1 MLFLVTTGV
10 MLPYID
16 RVGRRKLLLL
26 GSVICM
32 VIHFIIAGVM
42 ARKGQSVS
50 NVNGNYNLTWSI
62 TGSSGMA
69 VIAFSY
75 IFTSVYGFTWVCT
88 FPAPQHLRV
97 IRQTNNH
104 PKIQAPAA
112 WIYASEVFPLK
123 YRAKGV
129 GLSASANWI
138 FNFALA
144 YFVAPAFHNIQWKTY
159 IIFGVFCCVMTFH
172 VFFTYPETAGRSLEE
187 IDMVFD
193 SDVKP
198 WRTNLIHDRVGEEV
212 VKHTEA
218 GAVKE
223 GSGATH
229 EEVV

>member
-1 MLFLVTTGV
+1 
-10 MLPYID
+10 MLPSYTLESPFSMPTD
-16 RVGRRKLLLL
+16 KLYL
-26 GSVICM
+26 
-32 VIHFIIAGVM
+32 
-42 ARKGQSVS
+42 
-50 NVNGNYNLTWSI
+50 
-62 TGSSGMA
+62 
-69 VIAFSY
+69 
-75 IFTSVYGFTWVCT
+75 
-88 FPAPQHLRV
+88 
-97 IRQTNNH
+97 
-104 PKIQAPAA
+104 QAPTA

-159 IIFGVFCCVMTFH
+159 IIFGVFCFAMTFH

-198 WRTNLIHDRVGEEV
+198 WRTNLIHDKFGEEV
-212 VKHTEA
+212 AKHKEA
-218 GAVKE
+218 GVVKE
-223 GSGATH
+223 GSEATH